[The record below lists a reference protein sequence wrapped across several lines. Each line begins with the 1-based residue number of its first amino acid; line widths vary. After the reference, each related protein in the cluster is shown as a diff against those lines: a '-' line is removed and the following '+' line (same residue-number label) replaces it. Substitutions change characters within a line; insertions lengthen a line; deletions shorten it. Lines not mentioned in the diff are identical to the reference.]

1 MRLALIA
8 FAAAALAPLAGLHA
22 APHGPRLAFPLACQI
37 GVSCEVQNYVDRDP
51 GAGVLDYHCGHRTYQ
66 AHNGVDIRVNDMAE
80 QRAGVAVLAAAAG
93 RVARLRDGEP
103 DISIRAPGAP
113 SIVGRECG
121 NGVVIDHG
129 DGWETQYCH
138 LARGSVKV
146 KAGDMV
152 TAGQPIAR
160 VGLSGDTEFPHL
172 HLTVRHGTQVV
183 DPFAP
188 EPVAAPACAAQRPLW
203 TAEAAHQLAYK
214 RGAVLNTGFG
224 SAISP
229 AEAIEARTVA
239 APTAAA
245 PAMVAYVRL
254 IGLEAGD
261 LVELALTGPDGR
273 VLATSSQPP
282 LDRDKAQWVSQ
293 VGRKAPAGGWP
304 RGVYSAQAQVRRG
317 GAVVISKRWQMT
329 L

>member
-1 MRLALIA
+1 MRLVLIA
-8 FAAAALAPLAGLHA
+8 LAAAVAPLTALHA
-22 APHGPRLAFPLACQI
+22 APEGPRLGFPLACEI
-37 GVSCEVQNYVDRDP
+37 GRSCEVQNYVDRDP
-51 GAGVLDYHCGHRTYQ
+51 GPGVLDYHCGHRTYQ
-66 AHNGVDIRVNDMAE
+66 GHNGVDIRLSDMAE
-80 QRAGVAVLAAAAG
+80 QRAGVPVLAAAAG
-93 RVARLRDGEP
+93 RVARLRDGAQ

-113 SIVGRECG
+113 SVVGRECG

-138 LARGSVKV
+138 LARGSVRVKV
-146 KAGDMV
+146 GEVV

-188 EPVAAPACAAQRPLW
+188 GPVAPPACAAQRALW
-203 TAEAAHQLAYK
+203 TPEAERQLAYK
-214 RGAVLNTGFG
+214 RGAVLNVGFG
-224 SAISP
+224 TAISP
-229 AEAIEARTVA
+229 AEAIEDRTVA

-245 PAMVAYVRL
+245 PAIVAYVRL
-254 IGLEAGD
+254 IGLQVGD
-261 LVELALTGPDGR
+261 VLELTLRGPDGR

-282 LDRDKAQWVSQ
+282 LDHDKAQWVSQ

-304 RGVYSAQAQVRRG
+304 RGVYGAQAQVRRA
-317 GAVVISKRWQMT
+317 GAVVIARRWQMT